1 MHIQRLN
8 EYSLGYEDYI
18 LENKVTDLFKKFN
31 MIEIKRLLKEKLDID
46 ENTSKL
52 EIAKKLII
60 LDIKLD
66 IKLFKYNLGALLGG
80 FIFYIISIFLD
91 VAGVDPFTTTNDIPG
106 IPQYILWAAGAILGI
121 YKTYKISNK

>member
-80 FIFYIISIFLD
+80 F
-91 VAGVDPFTTTNDIPG
+91 TTTNDIPG